1 MPDAPA
7 THRDIERLYTVLDRL
22 DRTLDGVK
30 ETLTRLDERQGQQG
44 QAITDMSKAHDSLQ
58 KRVGELE
65 KVNLQASA
73 RLAGVGAGAGGVV
86 AGGFEAFRLWM
97 GW

>member
-1 MPDAPA
+1 MADAPA

-30 ETLTRLDERQGQQG
+30 DTLTRLDERQAAQG
-44 QAITDMSKAHDSLQ
+44 QAIADMGKAHQSLQ
-58 KRVGELE
+58 SRVRELE
-65 KVNLQASA
+65 KVNTQAQA

-86 AGGFEAFRLWM
+86 AGAFEAVRMWM